1 MCSRK
6 FPVGKLRLEKIPWG
20 KYPTP
25 INDLSRMQSLLG
37 GDEDDEWTRQPM
49 SDEELALMPR
59 LIPENV
65 RYACG
70 MKDCK
75 YITIDEVIF
84 KYSAGF
90 RLKGQTLKG
99 FYRYKRNSKGV

>member
-1 MCSRK
+1 
-6 FPVGKLRLEKIPWG
+6 
-20 KYPTP
+20 
-25 INDLSRMQSLLG
+25 MQSLLG

-59 LIPENV
+59 LISENV

-75 YITIDEVIF
+75 YITIDEVII
-84 KYSAGF
+84 K
-90 RLKGQTLKG
+90 
-99 FYRYKRNSKGV
+99 